1 VDKHQ
6 PSSSLA
12 HPAAAAAAQPC
23 APDAGL
29 GERAEWQL
37 ALLRGIAED
46 GAAML
51 HIIRNQ
57 AEQAKWVGTGGDEM
71 FERISRSV
79 RQTMAFAN
87 KIEAEAKLTPEQ
99 HAAAYMRRVT
109 AEARASLPKP
119 DLAPVGRDTTPIS
132 EQDDP
137 EGLADGPVRT
147 DREHLMSGLHEKFGD
162 PSVNDE
168 LNGRTYG
175 EILRNILTDVGAN
188 TDLSVFTTEELS
200 RVYAPVQMRR
210 RSAEVEAGPVVGDG
224 SPDPGGTDEA
234 PRGGAPHSS
243 NGHDPP

>member
-1 VDKHQ
+1 
-6 PSSSLA
+6 
-12 HPAAAAAAQPC
+12 
-23 APDAGL
+23 L

-87 KIEAEAKLTPEQ
+87 RIEAEARLTPEQ
-99 HAAAYMRRVT
+99 HAAAYMRRVA

-119 DLAPVGRDTTPIS
+119 GPAIAPVGRVTGPVS

-147 DREHLMSGLHEKFGD
+147 DREHLMSGLREKFGD
-162 PSVNDE
+162 PSVDDE
-168 LNGRTYG
+168 LDGRTYG

-188 TDLSVFTTEELS
+188 TDLSVFTAEELS
-200 RVYAPVQMRR
+200 RVYAPGQMRLR
-210 RSAEVEAGPVVGDG
+210 AAGSQAGPVVA
-224 SPDPGGTDEA
+224 DPGGTEDA
-234 PRGGAPHSS
+234 PPPIA
-243 NGHDPP
+243 NGHDPPG

>member
-1 VDKHQ
+1 VDQHQ

-12 HPAAAAAAQPC
+12 DTAAPAAAQPC
-23 APDAGL
+23 VPAAPL

-51 HIIRNQ
+51 KIIRNQ
-57 AEQAKWVGTGGDEM
+57 AQEAKWVGTGGDEM

-99 HAAAYMRRVT
+99 HAAAYVRRVV
-109 AEARASLPKP
+109 AEARASLPRP
-119 DLAPVGRDTTPIS
+119 APALAPVGSKNGPVS

-147 DREHLMSGLHEKFGD
+147 DREHLLSGLHERFAD

-188 TDLSVFTTEELS
+188 TDLSVFTEAELS
-200 RVYAPVQMRR
+200 RVYAPGQMRLR
-210 RSAEVEAGPVVGDG
+210 AAGMEAGPVAA
-224 SPDPGGTDEA
+224 DPGGTEDA
-234 PRGGAPHSS
+234 PPPIV